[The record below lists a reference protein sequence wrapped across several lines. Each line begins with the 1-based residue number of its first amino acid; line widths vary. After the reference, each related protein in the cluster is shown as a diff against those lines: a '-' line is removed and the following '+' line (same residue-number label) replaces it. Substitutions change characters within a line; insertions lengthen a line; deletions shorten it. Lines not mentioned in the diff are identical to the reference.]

1 MRDRERT
8 VQQRDGMASIQPS
21 YMTLKMY
28 VLWPPAR
35 LMLLRLLCLNPL
47 LCFGLTV
54 ALMLTA
60 GAAEMLIS
68 CSAALADSKPNE
80 RALTDA
86 AVGQSASIREDSHS
100 GAIDRGVARQGMATR
115 SRHATKAMSQ
125 ALIAATSKQSVVLL
139 PEFNGAK
146 LQLAATPVNAL
157 VPLSTSQA
165 CSVKIAADQCQWV
178 DQQSLPSSQLTVGR
192 SSLLLP
198 DARLLADSGVPAPSD
213 KAVLRQGSQ
222 VLGMPSIQLQGVFK
236 QEGSDT
242 SARARLTTFYPVTP
256 NAGFGAEVDLTTGR
270 GFADSQETGL
280 NLNEL
285 YFAGSLPSLPTLR
298 FVVGLMDLTSYFDR
312 NSFAKDGATHFFNS
326 VFQTNPA
333 LAAAGIASR
342 PGLLVNWSVTD
353 DIDLKATTFS
363 SSRSLGNFH
372 LDGFAG
378 EVGVRLGTAI
388 IRGTYVSSRDT
399 GQRSGFREIFDIPRS
414 GRLGSR
420 TGDREEAYGVN
431 GEFFIPSLKLGFF
444 GRYGHY
450 TNLNLDASGTTYSA
464 GLNFLDVFLPS
475 DRLGLGYGRQLS
487 NDDLRRA
494 RGDKNP
500 DVLELFYDFRLTP
513 NLRAAV
519 TLEERNE
526 FTETVVGFRVR
537 TDFDL
542 SSLFRR
548 SR

>member
-1 MRDRERT
+1 
-8 VQQRDGMASIQPS
+8 
-21 YMTLKMY
+21 MTLKTH
-28 VLWPPAR
+28 LNWHPAR
-35 LMLLRLLCLNPL
+35 LTLLKFVWLHPL
-47 LCFGLTV
+47 RCVGLTV
-54 ALMLTA
+54 ALMLTT
-60 GAAEMLIS
+60 GTAEALIN
-68 CSAALADSKPNE
+68 CPLAMASPPNDRTE
-80 RALTDA
+80 PLTDPA
-86 AVGQSASIREDSHS
+86 TVAQAPPAPTQNQDNTISAFN
-100 GAIDRGVARQGMATR
+100 RGSNALR
-115 SRHATKAMSQ
+115 SRHSAKTMAQ
-125 ALIAATSKQSVVLL
+125 VLVDATSSQTVALL
-139 PEFNGAK
+139 PEFNPAA
-146 LQLAATPVNAL
+146 LQLSPTAVDSLVQPARQPPCAANSA
-157 VPLSTSQA
+157 
-165 CSVKIAADQCQWV
+165 V
-178 DQQSLPSSQLTVGR
+178 DHCHWLTQQSLTYDQPAFER
-192 SSLLLP
+192 SSL
-198 DARLLADSGVPAPSD
+198 RLADSGVPAPSD
-213 KAVLRQGSQ
+213 KVLRQGSE
-222 VLGMPSIQLQGVFK
+222 VLGVPSIQLQGVFK

-242 SARARLTTFYPVTP
+242 SARARVTTFYPVTP

-342 PGLLVNWSVTD
+342 PGVLVNWSVTD
-353 DIDLKATTFS
+353 DIDVKATTFS
-363 SSRSLGNFH
+363 SSRNLGDFH

-388 IRGTYVSSRDT
+388 LRGTYVSARDA
-399 GQRSGFREIFDIPRS
+399 GQRSGFREIFDLPRS
-414 GRLGSR
+414 GRLGPHA
-420 TGDREEAYGVN
+420 GDREEAYGIN
-431 GEFFIPSLKLGFF
+431 GEFFIPSLKLGLF

-450 TNLNLDASGTTYSA
+450 TNLNLDSSGTTYSA

-500 DVLELFYDFRLTP
+500 DVLELFYDFRITP

-526 FTETVVGFRVR
+526 FTETVLGVRIR

-542 SSLFRR
+542 SSLLRK

>member
-1 MRDRERT
+1 
-8 VQQRDGMASIQPS
+8 
-21 YMTLKMY
+21 MTLKTH
-28 VLWPPAR
+28 LIWQPAK
-35 LMLLRLLCLNPL
+35 LTLLKLIWFNPL
-47 LCFGLTV
+47 LCFGLTA
-54 ALMLTA
+54 ALILTA
-60 GAAEMLIS
+60 GAAEMLVNGS
-68 CSAALADSKPNE
+68 SALAESQPDD
-80 RALTDA
+80 RATALKEA
-86 AVGQSASIREDSHS
+86 AKAQTAAAHEDSRPS
-100 GAIDRGVARQGMATR
+100 ADDRGIALQGLAARSG
-115 SRHATKAMSQ
+115 H
-125 ALIAATSKQSVVLL
+125 AATAVASGHTATAVAQILVDATSHQAATL
-139 PEFNGAK
+139 PTFNGAN
-146 LQLAATPVNAL
+146 LQLAATPVDSL
-157 VPLSTSQA
+157 VPSSSNQA
-165 CSVKIAADQCQWV
+165 CSVNGAADRCQWLE
-178 DQQSLPSSQLTVGR
+178 QQNPPSAQLGFGR
-192 SSLLLP
+192 SSF
-198 DARLLADSGVPAPSD
+198 RLADSGVPAPSD
-213 KAVLRQGSQ
+213 KVLRQGSQ
-222 VLGMPSIQLQGVFK
+222 VLGVPSIQLQGVFK

-242 SARARLTTFYPVTP
+242 SARARVTTFYPVTP

-353 DIDLKATTFS
+353 DIDVKATTFS
-363 SSRSLGNFH
+363 SSRSLGDFH

-378 EVGVRLGTAI
+378 EIGVRFGTAI

-399 GQRSGFREIFDIPRS
+399 GQRSGFREIFDLPRS

-420 TGDREEAYGVN
+420 DGDREEAYGIN

-464 GLNFLDVFLPS
+464 GLNFLDVFMPN

-487 NDDLRRA
+487 NNDLRQA
-494 RGDKNP
+494 RDDKNP
-500 DVLELFYDFRLTP
+500 DVLELFYDFRITP

-519 TLEERNE
+519 MIQERNA
-526 FTETVVGFRVR
+526 FSETVLGVRLR

-542 SSLFRR
+542 SPLFRR

>member
-1 MRDRERT
+1 
-8 VQQRDGMASIQPS
+8 
-21 YMTLKMY
+21 
-28 VLWPPAR
+28 
-35 LMLLRLLCLNPL
+35 MLLKLIWLNPL
-47 LCFGLTV
+47 LCFGFTV

-60 GAAEMLIS
+60 GVAEVLINCPS
-68 CSAALADSKPNE
+68 ALADSKPDDLPE
-80 RALTDA
+80 SITDA
-86 AVGQSASIREDSHS
+86 ATAAPVPSAQTQVVEDSRSSTFKKS
-100 GAIDRGVARQGMATR
+100 GVLQEYPTR
-115 SRHATKAMSQ
+115 SRQAAKAMTQ
-125 ALIAATSKQSVVLL
+125 ALVDATSKQSVALL
-139 PEFNGAK
+139 PEFNPAN
-146 LQLAATPVNAL
+146 LQLASTAVDSL
-157 VPLSTSQA
+157 VQPSSSQA
-165 CSVKIAADQCQWV
+165 CAESAADQCQWLN
-178 DQQSLPSSQLTVGR
+178 QQRRPNQQLTFER
-192 SSLLLP
+192 SSL
-198 DARLLADSGVPAPSD
+198 LLADSGVPAPSD
-213 KAVLRQGSQ
+213 KVRRQGSE
-222 VLGMPSIQLQGVFK
+222 VLGVPSIQLQGVFK

-256 NAGFGAEVDLTTGR
+256 NAAFGAEVDLTTGR

-363 SSRSLGNFH
+363 SSRSLGDFH

-378 EVGVRLGTAI
+378 EVGVRFGTAI
-388 IRGTYVSSRDT
+388 IRGTYVSSRDA

-414 GRLGSR
+414 GRSGPRS
-420 TGDREEAYGVN
+420 GDREEAYGIN
-431 GEFFIPSLKLGFF
+431 GEFFIPSLKLGLF

-450 TNLNLDASGTTYSA
+450 TNLNLDSSGTTYSA
-464 GLNFLDVFLPS
+464 GLNFLDIFLPN
-475 DRLGLGYGRQLS
+475 DRLGIGYGRQLS

-494 RGDKNP
+494 RGDQNP
-500 DVLELFYDFRLTP
+500 DVLELFYDFRITP

-519 TLEERNE
+519 MLQERNA
-526 FTETVVGFRVR
+526 FSETVLGVRVR

-542 SSLFRR
+542 SPLFRR

>member
-1 MRDRERT
+1 
-8 VQQRDGMASIQPS
+8 
-21 YMTLKMY
+21 MTLKTH
-28 VLWPPAR
+28 LTWHPAR
-35 LMLLRLLCLNPL
+35 LTLLKLLCLNPL
-47 LCFGLTV
+47 LYSGLTLV
-54 ALMLTA
+54 LMLAA
-60 GAAEMLIS
+60 GAAETLLH
-68 CSAALADSKPNE
+68 CSSALADSTDD
-80 RALTDA
+80 RAEPLTA
-86 AVGQSASIREDSHS
+86 AAIAPQSSSAYSLMTKDGLVTKDSLVMKADQRLKDVHS
-100 GAIDRGVARQGMATR
+100 STSSRSVPSPLAR
-115 SRHATKAMSQ
+115 SRHAASGMTQ
-125 ALIAATSKQSVVLL
+125 ALVNATSQQSVALL
-139 PEFNGAK
+139 PAFNPAQ
-146 LQLAATPVNAL
+146 LQLAATPVDSL
-157 VPLSTSQA
+157 VQPFNRQDCTVVS
-165 CSVKIAADQCQWV
+165 AADLGAANQCQWL
-178 DQQSLPSSQLTVGR
+178 QQSLQAQPSFGR
-192 SSLLLP
+192 STF
-198 DARLLADSGVPAPSD
+198 LLADSGVPAPSD
-213 KAVLRQGSQ
+213 KVLRQGSE
-222 VLGMPSIQLQGVFK
+222 VLGVPSIQLQGVFK

-242 SARARLTTFYPVTP
+242 SARARVTTFYPVTP

-342 PGLLVNWSVTD
+342 PGLLVNWSATD
-353 DIDLKATTFS
+353 DIDVKAVTFS
-363 SSRSLGNFH
+363 STRNLGDFH

-378 EVGVRLGTAI
+378 EVGVRFGTAI
-388 IRGTYVSSRDT
+388 LRGTYVSSRDA
-399 GQRSGFREIFDIPRS
+399 GQRSGFREIFDLPRS
-414 GRLGSR
+414 GRLGPHP
-420 TGDREEAYGVN
+420 GDREEAYGIN
-431 GEFFIPSLKLGFF
+431 GEFYIPSLKLGLF

-450 TNLNLDASGTTYSA
+450 TNLNLDSSGTTYSA
-464 GLNFLDVFLPS
+464 GLNFLDVFMPS

-500 DVLELFYDFRLTP
+500 DVLELFYDFRITP

-526 FTETVVGFRVR
+526 FTETILGVRVR

-542 SSLFRR
+542 SPLFRR